1 MVTRVQGKTLV
12 IGNYRNRCNVI
23 KALQGADFSIIEATE
38 GIRGLKHVMEEV
50 PNVVIINQGKAIEET
65 VRLLRAVRCLTSAPI
80 LVVGPGDEDAVTRS
94 RLNGADAYLPR
105 MFDVGALLAHLR
117 ILLSR
122 N

>member
-12 IGNYRNRCNVI
+12 IGNYRNRYNVI
-23 KALQGADFSIIEATE
+23 KALRGADFSIIEATE
-38 GIRGLKHVMEEV
+38 GIRGLKHVIEEA
-50 PNVVIINQGKAIEET
+50 PNVVIINQGKVISET
-65 VRLLRAVRCLTSAPI
+65 IRLLRAVRCLTSAPI
-80 LVVGPGDEDAVTRS
+80 LVVGPGNGDAVTQS

-105 MFDVGALLAHLR
+105 MFDVGTLLANLR

>member
-23 KALQGADFSIIEATE
+23 KALAGAEFRIIEATE
-38 GIRGLKHVMEEV
+38 GIRGLKHIIDEA
-50 PNVVIINQGKAIEET
+50 PNVVIINQGKSIEET
-65 VRLLRAVRCLTSAPI
+65 IRLLRAMRCLTAAPI
-80 LVVGPGDEDAVTRS
+80 LVVGPQDEEGISRL

-105 MFDVGALLAHLR
+105 MFDVGTLLAKMR

>member
-23 KALQGADFSIIEATE
+23 RALRGAEFSIIEATE
-38 GIRGLKHVMEEV
+38 GIRGLKHVIEEA
-50 PNVVIINQGKAIEET
+50 PNVVIINQSKVMEET
-65 VRLLRAVRCLTSAPI
+65 IKLLRAIRCLTSAPI
-80 LVVGPGDEDAVTRS
+80 LVVGPGDEYAVARS
-94 RLNGADAYLPR
+94 RQNGADAYLPR
-105 MFDVGALLAHLR
+105 MFNVETLLANLR